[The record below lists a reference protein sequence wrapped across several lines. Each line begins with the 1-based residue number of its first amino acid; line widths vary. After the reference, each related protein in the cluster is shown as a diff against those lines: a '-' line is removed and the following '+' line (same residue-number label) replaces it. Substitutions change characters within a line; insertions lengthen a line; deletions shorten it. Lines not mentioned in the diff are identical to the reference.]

1 MISAKDKTKMQK
13 TNLRYSICFKQ
24 MVVDSIEKD
33 GLCIN
38 QARERYGIK
47 GGATIQNW
55 IKQFGKNHLLNKL
68 ITVST
73 LEERDE
79 LSRLRAELKALKIA
93 YAELSINH
101 KCSEKVIEVADEM
114 FDLDLKKKYEQE
126 LSVYS
131 KKKRP

>member
-55 IKQFGKNHLLNKL
+55 IKQFGKNHLLNTL

-114 FDLDLKKKYEQE
+114 LHLDLKKKYEQE
-126 LSVYS
+126 LSQYS
-131 KKKRP
+131 RAKSK